1 MRYLLLLLLN
11 IPLVLLAIL
20 NTVTKYKM
28 HRMSR
33 RKFTR
38 SILFW
43 SSLLSLLVIALPL
56 YNYSQHDTL
65 FNSSSLTM
73 LDIAQTTTIVYLI
86 YVVNTLRQ
94 KVERIDKRTRDLH
107 QEVSIMLSTRKP

>member
-1 MRYLLLLLLN
+1 MRYLLLILLN
-11 IPLVLLAIL
+11 IPVVLLAIL

-28 HRMSR
+28 R
-33 RKFTR
+33 RISLRRFTR

-43 SSLLSLLVIALPL
+43 MSLLLLLLVALPV

-65 FNSSSLTM
+65 FNSSSLTI
-73 LDIAQTTTIVYLI
+73 LDIVQTTTIVYLI

-94 KVERIDKRTRDLH
+94 KVERVDKRIRDLH
-107 QEVSIMLSTRKP
+107 QEVSIRLSQK